1 MKVMKKQNSQKLSL
15 IQAEVEVQLEDEWG
29 TSDDMYFFFC
39 TFYDKVWNIWEF
51 SLFLEMQHKVKF

>member
-29 TSDDMYFFFC
+29 TSDDMYFFLHFL
-39 TFYDKVWNIWEF
+39 WQ
-51 SLFLEMQHKVKF
+51 SLKYLGV